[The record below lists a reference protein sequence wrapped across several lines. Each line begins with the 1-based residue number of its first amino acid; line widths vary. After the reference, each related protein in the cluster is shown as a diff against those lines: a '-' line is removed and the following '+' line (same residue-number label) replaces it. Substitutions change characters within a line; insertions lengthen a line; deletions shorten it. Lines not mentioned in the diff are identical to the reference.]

1 MTNNNITN
9 TNTTNTT
16 NNQRTFRIK
25 QIDIM
30 KWYLK
35 KMIIQLKKT
44 FGWVT
49 CSANLLTRLVQ
60 VNSAEVMF
68 NGWFVSFFS
77 LGTAWLL
84 KDVMQSI
91 CKKTLLEVEVD
102 KITSELEM
110 IESEKSNDTTEMF
123 EKKEDGG
130 IDDY

>member
-1 MTNNNITN
+1 MISKENDNSIEKTL
-9 TNTTNTT
+9 
-16 NNQRTFRIK
+16 
-25 QIDIM
+25 
-30 KWYLK
+30 WVGYL
-35 KMIIQLKKT
+35 
-44 FGWVT
+44 

-91 CKKTLLEVEVD
+91 CKKTLLEAEVD

-110 IESEKSNDTTEMF
+110 IESEKNNDTTEMF
-123 EKKEDGG
+123 EKKEDGDMTRWLL
-130 IDDY
+130 ILKIL